1 MRRRRLFDETILSK
15 SGQERGDLMAKR
27 TASKN
32 REEILL
38 QALLTC
44 PNVTQVSEKTGI
56 ARTTIYDIM
65 KRDGFRERLAEARQ
79 EAVSDAVGYLQ
90 GSLMECSEVLMAIVR
105 DKEAP
110 PQVRI
115 NAANSVFQNA
125 KGLTKDNS
133 GAVMGMA
140 VRIVD
145 SI

>member
-1 MRRRRLFDETILSK
+1 
-15 SGQERGDLMAKR
+15 MAKR
-27 TASKN
+27 TAYRN
-32 REEILL
+32 REETLL

-56 ARTTIYDIM
+56 PRTTIYSIM
-65 KRDGFRERLAEARQ
+65 KRDDFRERLAEARQ

-105 DKEAP
+105 DEGAP

-125 KGLTKDNS
+125 RGLTKDN
-133 GAVMGMA
+133 GAVMAGLA
-140 VRIVD
+140 VKIVD